1 MQPRIPNPAL
11 SVPGVLD
18 ALQSLSKVVNDAASE
33 AGLART
39 TLELVNLR
47 ASQINGCAVCLD
59 MHSRGAN
66 KAGETD
72 ERLFALAAWRDSP
85 YFTDAERAAL
95 ALTEAGTRLAD
106 HSDPVPDTLFDEAA
120 KHYDEGALAALVV
133 SIAAINLWN
142 RLNVITGQQAGE
154 WTAQLVNQDS

>member
-1 MQPRIPNPAL
+1 MQSRIPNPAL
-11 SVPGVLD
+11 SVPGVLE
-18 ALQSLSKVVNDAASE
+18 ALQSLSKVANDAASKG
-33 AGLART
+33 GLPHT
-39 TLELVNLR
+39 MLDLVNLR

-59 MHSRGAN
+59 MHTRGAK

-72 ERLFALAAWRDSP
+72 ERLFTLAAWRDAP

-106 HSDPVPDTLFDEAA
+106 QTEPVPDVLFDEAA
-120 KHYDEGALAALVV
+120 KHYSEGALAALVV
-133 SIAAINLWN
+133 CIAAINAWN

-154 WTAQLVNQDS
+154 WTPQLVD